1 MKAQEIYNELENSF
15 GNALNSMQNIKTD
28 INSNYDNILNNME
41 TIPFENI
48 IS

>member
-1 MKAQEIYNELENSF
+1 
-15 GNALNSMQNIKTD
+15 MQNIKTD

-41 TIPFENI
+41 SIPFENI